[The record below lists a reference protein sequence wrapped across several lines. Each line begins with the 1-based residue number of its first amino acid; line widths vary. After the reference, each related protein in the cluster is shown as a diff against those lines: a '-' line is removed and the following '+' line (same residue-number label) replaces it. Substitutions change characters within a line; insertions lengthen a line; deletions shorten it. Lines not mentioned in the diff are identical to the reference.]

1 MLTFSP
7 ASAFSPHI
15 CASASAPQSGFT
27 NKEYVVFDL
36 CMNEID
42 EIPCRKN
49 SQLVGLYFT
58 LTCGLLLLYWLW
70 FIYLKYAVMETE
82 ASKEVPLQYDTMSSF
97 M

>member
-1 MLTFSP
+1 M
-7 ASAFSPHI
+7 
-15 CASASAPQSGFT
+15 SGLW
-27 NKEYVVFDL
+27 NYG
-36 CMNEID
+36 NEIS
-42 EIPCRKN
+42 CRKN

-82 ASKEVPLQYDTMSSF
+82 ASKEVPLQSDTMSSF

>member
-7 ASAFSPHI
+7 ASACSPHI
-15 CASASAPQSGFT
+15 CAWASAPPSGFIQFI
-27 NKEYVVFDL
+27 NKKYIVR
-36 CMNEID
+36 NEID
-42 EIPCRKN
+42 KISCRKN

-82 ASKEVPLQYDTMSSF
+82 ASKEVPLQSDTMSS
-97 M
+97 

>member
-1 MLTFSP
+1 MKYG
-7 ASAFSPHI
+7 I
-15 CASASAPQSGFT
+15 
-27 NKEYVVFDL
+27 Y
-36 CMNEID
+36 

-82 ASKEVPLQYDTMSSF
+82 ASKEVPLQSDTMSS
-97 M
+97 

>member
-1 MLTFSP
+1 
-7 ASAFSPHI
+7 
-15 CASASAPQSGFT
+15 
-27 NKEYVVFDL
+27 
-36 CMNEID
+36 MNEID
-42 EIPCRKN
+42 EIPRRKN

-82 ASKEVPLQYDTMSSF
+82 ASKEVPLQSDTMSSF